1 MVHLLDKKLQLKLE
15 GHCYE
20 CFHCAGLID
29 VLFMRTFGKGDGP
42 SRFGNGFARHLKMA
56 NPPHF
61 DKHLIMYN
69 NYRIGNDG
77 KKVKISQPFS

>member
-20 CFHCAGLID
+20 YFLCTGLINI
-29 VLFMRTFGKGDGP
+29 LFVRTFGKSDNP
-42 SRFGNGFARHLKMA
+42 SHFGNGSVRHLKMA

-61 DKHLIMYN
+61 AKHLIMYN
-69 NYRIGNDG
+69 NNGISENG
-77 KKVKISQPFS
+77 KKVKISQPFN